1 MARVWL
7 WCAGVLAWS
16 VVANLG
22 LGDAWYVTR
31 NLLLTVLLLAFGG
44 RGSASPAP
52 GWCQGWASA
61 CSARW
66 WSAWSW

>member
-1 MARVWL
+1 MVRADVHARPVAAARSVRRYGPVMARVWL

-31 NLLLTVLLLAFGG
+31 NLLLTVLLLAFVVRRHG
-44 RGSASPAP
+44 
-52 GWCQGWASA
+52 
-61 CSARW
+61 
-66 WSAWSW
+66 